1 MFCLY
6 VYNDI
11 CETLI
16 YESSTDQRTEGSLL
30 AYGVQNILYSVLL
43 MLNYLEWF
51 SVIRLDILCALVLY
65 ALEDYI
71 LASFRM

>member
-16 YESSTDQRTEGSLL
+16 HESSTDQRTEGSLM
-30 AYGVQNILYSVLL
+30 ADGVQNTLYSVLL

-51 SVIRLDILCALVLY
+51 SVFRLDILY

-71 LASFRM
+71 LASFRT